1 MSKLNSTFESMK
13 TRFVTNFDW
22 KLCIAVL
29 ISIGF
34 VAAVGYICTFIA
46 TTLASALLVATG
58 SKVLTVIFCVPIFFF
73 LGMIFGNS
81 VANAAAAVE
90 FMYKRQHALR
100 ARASA
105 Q

>member
-22 KLCIAVL
+22 KVLIAVL

-34 VAAVGYICTFIA
+34 VAAVWYVCMFIT
-46 TTLASALLVATG
+46 TTLATSLLAATG
-58 SKVLTVIFCVPIFFF
+58 SKVLTVILCVPIFFF
-73 LGMIFGNS
+73 FGMVFGNS
-81 VANAAAAVE
+81 VVNAASAVE

-100 ARASA
+100 ARA